1 MEFIKYL
8 KKKLTNWLIISTDRT
23 YKESPQIQEEDFPLF
38 SNKNDSI
45 Q

>member
-8 KKKLTNWLIISTDRT
+8 KKNLTNWLIISMDRT
-23 YKESPQIQEEDFPLF
+23 YKESPLLESEDFPLF